1 LSTDYVFLAIK
12 MNMKVERANLLE
24 VIKIELLSKLLCLE
38 NSFFQHKMKKKKK
51 KKISM
56 FDTTSNPAWRT
67 E

>member
-1 LSTDYVFLAIK
+1 